1 MIKVKVLFFSTIRR
15 VVGQKEMVI
24 ELPPGSTVLDLKHHI
39 AQSFPQAEPTMEFML
54 ASVDRVF
61 SKDDAIL
68 FDQAEVG
75 FFPHISG
82 G

>member
-15 VVGQKEMVI
+15 VIGQKEMVI
-24 ELPPGSTVLDLKHHI
+24 ELPTGSSVLDLKHRI
-39 AQSFPQAEPTMEFML
+39 AQAYPHAEPTLEFML

-61 SKDDAIL
+61 SQDDTIL
-68 FDQAEVG
+68 FDQVEVG

>member
-1 MIKVKVLFFSTIRR
+1 MIKVKVLLFSTIRS
-15 VVGQKEMVI
+15 VIGQKELVI
-24 ELPPGSTVLDLKHHI
+24 ELPLGSTVLDLKQRL
-39 AQSFPQAEPTMEFML
+39 AQIYPQAEQPLEFML

-61 SKDDAIL
+61 SKDDTIL
-68 FDQAEVG
+68 SDQAEVG